1 MLSLRHLLLGA
12 GIAMFVVAAGVLT
25 CDAYRLLADQRGR
38 WNFDPETGTPG
49 PAQVAGWR
57 TPVALVMLAW
67 APLLVLAGMV

>member
-1 MLSLRHLLLGA
+1 MLSLRHLLLGT
-12 GIAMFVVAAGVLT
+12 GIAMFVIAAGILT
-25 CDAYRLLADQRGR
+25 CDAYLLLADRRGR

-49 PAQVAGWR
+49 PAQVACWR